1 MPTLAFQS
9 HGWPARDET
18 WSGDQRE
25 ADVSAAIWDARR
37 GFDSN
42 TRVNEALIRTSTSQ
56 WAVCS
61 RVNAEDVVLVL
72 PRKFGK
78 DGSLVDA
85 AAELDKLRRA
95 RVAAS
100 D

>member
-1 MPTLAFQS
+1 MGAC
-9 HGWPARDET
+9 
-18 WSGDQRE
+18 
-25 ADVSAAIWDARR
+25 DARC
-37 GFDSN
+37 GFDS
-42 TRVNEALIRTSTSQ
+42 TPHVTKALIRTSTSQ